1 MDGNPFIFEGPKS
14 VGKNFL
20 DEWIAYVLGGIYY
33 EISVDPDMVKAEL
46 YGDKVIDDA
55 SARKL
60 SKEDAEAYLCYTV
73 GKQADYFPEAANYE
87 YLSKYTQTMR
97 FVVETTEFKRWLRQK
112 SGRRVLMVNEI
123 NYRCV

>member
-1 MDGNPFIFEGPKS
+1 M
-14 VGKNFL
+14 
-20 DEWIAYVLGGIYY
+20 LGGIYY

-73 GKQADYFPEAANYE
+73 AKQADILPEAGKFMNIY
-87 YLSKYTQTMR
+87 QNI
-97 FVVETTEFKRWLRQK
+97 LRP
-112 SGRRVLMVNEI
+112 
-123 NYRCV
+123 